1 MYKNRIEHD
10 WKIYQ
15 ISTLLSCKGRNSAE
29 ERIEKLKIHMMQ
41 ENFKKN
47 CCYVYS
53 NFYIYSEFSPIVA

>member
-29 ERIEKLKIHMMQ
+29 KTIGKLKIHMIQ
-41 ENFKKN
+41 EKKGCNFQKN
-47 CCYVYS
+47 CYVYS
-53 NFYIYSEFSPIVA
+53 NF